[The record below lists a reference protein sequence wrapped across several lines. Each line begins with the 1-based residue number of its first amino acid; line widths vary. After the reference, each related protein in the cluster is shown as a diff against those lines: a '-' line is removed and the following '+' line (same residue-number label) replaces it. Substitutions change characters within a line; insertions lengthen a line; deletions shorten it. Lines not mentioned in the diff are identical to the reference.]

1 MSLSGYQRVMTEPT
15 YQYNETSSGALHAP
29 RFVSPYQRL
38 YWWSVAIVASIH
50 GRQRSVSV
58 SEYVTC
64 QVSDGAALYVL
75 LGSSAEPT
83 DLHDASSIPRLC
95 VTNSRAHIAFP
106 HIPKPFIS
114 TQRFETTLFSCSS
127 AVSPM
132 PSRKTASRTFLLHR
146 HRYYPSEDI
155 RRPATEMKGS
165 SVVASRGA
173 HAWGAWRLVEALVPQ
188 RGTPD
193 RY

>member
-1 MSLSGYQRVMTEPT
+1 MLSEPV
-15 YQYNETSSGALHAP
+15 AL
-29 RFVSPYQRL
+29 
-38 YWWSVAIVASIH
+38 IH
-50 GRQRSVSV
+50 GIQRSVSV

-83 DLHDASSIPRLC
+83 DLHDASSVPRLC
-95 VTNSRAHIAFP
+95 VTNSRAHIAFL
-106 HIPKPFIS
+106 HILQPFIS

-132 PSRKTASRTFLLHR
+132 PSRKTASQTFLLHH
-146 HRYYPSEDI
+146 HRYYVSEDI

-173 HAWGAWRLVEALVPQ
+173 HAWGAWRLVEALAPR

>member
-1 MSLSGYQRVMTEPT
+1 MLSEPV
-15 YQYNETSSGALHAP
+15 AL
-29 RFVSPYQRL
+29 
-38 YWWSVAIVASIH
+38 IH
-50 GRQRSVSV
+50 GRQRSMSV
-58 SEYVTC
+58 SEEVTC
-64 QVSDGAALYVL
+64 QVSDGAALHVL

-95 VTNSRAHIAFP
+95 VTNSRAHIAFL
-106 HIPKPFIS
+106 HILQPFIS

-132 PSRKTASRTFLLHR
+132 PSRKTASQTFFLHHR
-146 HRYYPSEDI
+146 RYYPSEDI

-173 HAWGAWRLVEALVPQ
+173 HAWGAWRLVEALAPR